1 MHKLVVVGLVMIG
14 LLAITPL
21 AVGAQP
27 AQPNEAWIPGLASF
41 LIPGLGQLMNG
52 QTDKAVL
59 HFGVDVAILVGG
71 EYLTE
76 VTYNPH
82 ELFGSRFVF
91 IVLAAHLAWSLYSGY
106 DAYTVAKE
114 KGFTLG
120 FTDDGLSLAY
130 NF

>member
-1 MHKLVVVGLVMIG
+1 MHKLAMVGLVMIG

-21 AVGAQP
+21 AAGAQP
-27 AQPNEAWIPGLASF
+27 AQPNEVWIPGLASF

-59 HFGVDVAILVGG
+59 HFGVDVAIVVGG
-71 EYLTE
+71 YYLASM
-76 VTYNPH
+76 TYNPYS
-82 ELFGSRFVF
+82 LFPNRGFA
-91 IVLAAHLAWSLYSGY
+91 LLGLAHLAWSLYSEY

-120 FTDDGLSLAY
+120 LTDGGLTLSY

>member
-59 HFGVDVAILVGG
+59 HFGVDVAIWVGG
-71 EYLTE
+71 GYIARLISPYYYWYEGY
-76 VTYNPH
+76 
-82 ELFGSRFVF
+82 S
-91 IVLAAHLAWSLYSGY
+91 IVGLAHLAWSLYSGY